1 MTKQFILIMADTVR
15 KDMLGCYGN
24 PNMHTPNI
32 DRLCAQGIRYDNAY
46 SFIWTSCRT
55 RTSYVAARARQPF
68 LLTGPR
74 IKPMLTA
81 AQTGPSAFCR
91 KTGELISF

>member
-46 SFIWTSCRT
+46 SC
-55 RTSYVAARARQPF
+55 QPGLRPRPQCNLYRRVPSF
-68 LLTGPR
+68 QRRCSKLFATG
-74 IKPMLTA
+74 
-81 AQTGPSAFCR
+81 
-91 KTGELISF
+91 

>member
-46 SFIWTSCRT
+46 SCQP
-55 RTSYVAARARQPF
+55 AAAPPAVQSLPACS
-68 LLTGPR
+68 LIP
-74 IKPMLTA
+74 TA
-81 AQTGPSAFCR
+81 
-91 KTGELISF
+91 L

>member
-32 DRLCAQGIRYDNAY
+32 DRLCAQGG
-46 SFIWTSCRT
+46 TT
-55 RTSYVAARARQPF
+55 TH
-68 LLTGPR
+68 
-74 IKPMLTA
+74 TA
-81 AQTGPSAFCR
+81 ASPSAAPPAVQSLPACS
-91 KTGELISF
+91 LIPTAL

>member
-46 SFIWTSCRT
+46 SCQPVCGPARSAISV
-55 RTSYVAARARQPF
+55 SYTHLSGCFYVPF
-68 LLTGPR
+68 L
-74 IKPMLTA
+74 
-81 AQTGPSAFCR
+81 
-91 KTGELISF
+91 